1 MNALRPVLPALMV
14 LAGVLAAPTALFA
27 DIDSVL
33 RALGAD
39 PGASAKPKDD
49 MGGAASWGDSSQP
62 VARPTAPHR
71 TDLPWFQTLVDEA
84 PAGSVLRP
92 PPGRYAG
99 PVVVDKPLTIEGGGQ
114 VVIDGGGK
122 GTVFVLQTDGATLRE
137 VHLTGSGDS
146 PDTDDACLN
155 LRGKGNR
162 VEGLEIDDCLFG
174 IDLKQADDNLVR
186 ANHIRSKPVSLGM
199 RGDSLRLWYS
209 HRNTVEDNRVED
221 SRDMVVWY
229 SNDNRFLRNESRRSR
244 YSIHFMFAQ
253 RNLVEGNR
261 FYDNAVG
268 IYVMYTE
275 GVTIRNN
282 VISHASGAAGMA
294 VGLKEASNA
303 YIEDNEIVYCA
314 VGVGTDISPFE
325 PDSKVVI
332 KGNRLA
338 YNGTAVHFVSEREG
352 TEVVGNIFEG
362 NLAQVAVAGAGS
374 VRGNL
379 WRGNYWDDYQGF
391 DRDGDGVGDR
401 PQALYAYSDQLWMEY
416 PYARFFRN
424 APMME
429 ALDFLERLAPF
440 STPQLLL
447 RDDAPRFAR
456 PKESRS

>member
-1 MNALRPVLPALMV
+1 MNILRPILPALAI
-14 LAGVLAAPTALFA
+14 LAGVLVAPGILFA

-33 RALGAD
+33 RALGAETREIPKAQD
-39 PGASAKPKDD
+39 EMGSSAN
-49 MGGAASWGDSSQP
+49 WGDSQSI
-62 VARPTAPHR
+62 VSRPAGPHR
-71 TDLPWFQTLVDEA
+71 DDLPWFQLLVDEA

-99 PVVVDKPLTIEGGGQ
+99 PVVVSKPLTIEGGGQ

-122 GTVFVLQTDGATLRE
+122 GTVFVLQADGAILRD
-137 VHLTGSGDS
+137 VHLTGSGGS

-162 VEGLEIDDCLFG
+162 VEGLAIDDCLFG
-174 IDLKQADDNLVR
+174 IDLKQADDNLLR
-186 ANHIRSKPVSLGM
+186 NNRIRSKPFSLGL
-199 RGDSLRLWYS
+199 RGDGLRLWYS
-209 HRNTVEDNRVED
+209 HRNTVEGNQVED

-229 SNDNRFLRNESRRSR
+229 SNNNHFINNVGRRSR

-253 RNLVEGNR
+253 HNVVEGNR

-268 IYVMYTE
+268 IYVMYAD
-275 GVTIRNN
+275 GVMIRNN
-282 VISHASGAAGMA
+282 TISHASGAAGMA

-303 YIEDNEIVYCA
+303 YIENNEIIYCA
-314 VGVGTDISPFE
+314 VGVGADISPFE

-332 KGNRLA
+332 RGNRLA
-338 YNGTAVHFVSEREG
+338 YNGAALHFVSEREI
-352 TEVVGNIFEG
+352 TEVTDNIFEG
-362 NLAQVAVAGAGS
+362 NLAQVSVAGGGTVQS
-374 VRGNL
+374 NL

-391 DRDGDGVGDR
+391 DRNGDGVGDR
-401 PQALYAYSDQLWMEY
+401 PHELYAYSDRLWMEY
-416 PYARFFRN
+416 PHARFFRN

-447 RDDAPRFAR
+447 RDQAPRFNR
-456 PKESRS
+456 PGEVRS